1 LPVWR
6 LSEIDTRGDARTSH
20 LPEGMFPPCS
30 GPRPVGP
37 VWGGVTRKLELTNE
51 IDETRT
57 KSHYRYRGRTTV
69 EPCDLWR
76 ELGIITPMRLGGSQP
91 ALERVRVCAVLP
103 KMVQRIRLESIAGRN
118 DPLNLSISLSGG
130 RESNHDCPSNGE

>member
-1 LPVWR
+1 VWR

-91 ALERVRVCAVLP
+91 AL
-103 KMVQRIRLESIAGRN
+103 
-118 DPLNLSISLSGG
+118 
-130 RESNHDCPSNGE
+130 